1 MYSSDTFR
9 DRVIAQ
15 IELLNNGKPLDAF
28 DEFVADSVTVYD
40 NGALVA
46 SNAAEARA
54 RQVKALKSATDIKG
68 SIHDLTIADD
78 TEICV
83 FRDKTALGG
92 QGQGPARRHAD
103 LAEMARRA
111 DRPAAKLRRAQD
123 ADPDRGRH
131 PEKPRQ
137 PRTAAVTASP
147 PRFLLAPDAA
157 L

>member
-83 FRDKTALGG
+83 FRDKTALGTKG
-92 QGQGPARRHAD
+92 KDQPADTLIWQKWRDGRIVQQQSFDGRKMQTLIEGGILKSPDNLGRR
-103 LAEMARRA
+103 R
-111 DRPAAKLRRAQD
+111 
-123 ADPDRGRH
+123 
-131 PEKPRQ
+131 
-137 PRTAAVTASP
+137 
-147 PRFLLAPDAA
+147 
-157 L
+157 